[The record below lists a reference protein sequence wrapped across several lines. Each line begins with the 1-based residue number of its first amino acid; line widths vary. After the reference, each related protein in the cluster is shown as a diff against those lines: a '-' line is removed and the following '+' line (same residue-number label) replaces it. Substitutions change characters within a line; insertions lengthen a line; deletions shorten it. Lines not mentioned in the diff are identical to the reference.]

1 MSFTQNLIMKTY
13 ILYIFLWLIFSCT
26 QAQEFKKF
34 KTGIGFGITSP
45 SNNSGAG
52 PLFYLE
58 PGYRI
63 TDALLINIRLET
75 AITISRND
83 DLGSEQQGG
92 LGSYTGNFQYYFAN
106 NNRFRPFAG
115 LGAGLFRL
123 TTYKADISSGGSSSV
138 SYGYSNKPGFYTRAG
153 FDFGHLN
160 LSIDYNF
167 VTATSFEGITAGDGG
182 PIIIKEKISNNYVG
196 FRLGI
201 SIGGGKLKPA
211 E

>member
-1 MSFTQNLIMKTY
+1 MKRYIIYSFLMV
-13 ILYIFLWLIFSCT
+13 IFSYAK
-26 QAQEFKKF
+26 AQEFKKF

-45 SNNSGAG
+45 ANNNGAG

-75 AITISRND
+75 AITISRTD
-83 DLGSEQQGG
+83 DLKSDVG
-92 LGSYTGNFQYYFAN
+92 LGSYTGNAQYYFGN
-106 NNRFRPFAG
+106 KRFRTFAG

-123 TTYKADISSGGSSSV
+123 TTYEAEITPGGGGSV
-138 SYGYSNKPGFYTRAG
+138 SYGYSSKPGFYTRAG
-153 FDFGHLN
+153 FDLGHLN

-167 VTATSFEGITAGDGG
+167 ITATTLEGIAGGDAGL
-182 PIIIKEKISNNYVG
+182 IIVKEKVPNNYIG

-201 SIGGGKLKPA
+201 SIGGGKIRFK
-211 E
+211 

>member
-1 MSFTQNLIMKTY
+1 MKRYIIYSFLMV
-13 ILYIFLWLIFSCT
+13 ILSCA

-34 KTGIGFGITSP
+34 KTGMGFGITSP
-45 SNNSGAG
+45 ANNNGAG

-75 AITISRND
+75 AITISGND

-92 LGSYTGNFQYYFAN
+92 LGSYTGNFQYYFTN

-123 TTYKADISSGGSSSV
+123 TTYKADISPGGSGSV

-167 VTATSFEGITAGDGG
+167 ITATSFEGITGSDAGS
-182 PIIIKEKISNNYVG
+182 IIIKKKISNNYVG

-201 SIGGGKLKPA
+201 SIGGGKMKST